1 MSSLPDY
8 ICGLLSTDRISGIPT
23 VLESEPETH
32 HTIPTVQHIRD
43 HHPVPPHTS
52 LEFYCLTNTWKCTVE
67 KSFMVFLH
75 FAFSTFSTVERKPH
89 CRLEFYC
96 LVDTSGLNN
105 CLIIVSIVSPIA
117 YRVHNCIIHSMQGT
131 TVFLQQNQTFAS
143 LSSPWPYGP
152 TYFNICHYSFQFLF
166 LTKNFQ
172 EWDDCD
178 DDANPQAVLARL
190 RSEKCQVPRNKSFG
204 IAERGFKLKNIIEH
218 FCRLPRSICNSVL
231 FLSLTFSAFS

>member
-1 MSSLPDY
+1 
-8 ICGLLSTDRISGIPT
+8 
-23 VLESEPETH
+23 
-32 HTIPTVQHIRD
+32 
-43 HHPVPPHTS
+43 
-52 LEFYCLTNTWKCTVE
+52 
-67 KSFMVFLH
+67 MVFLH

-117 YRVHNCIIHSMQGT
+117 YRVHNCIIHSIQGT
-131 TVFLQQNQTFAS
+131 TVFLEQNQTFAS
-143 LSSPWPYGP
+143 NISLPSPWA
-152 TYFNICHYSFQFLF
+152 HMFQYLSLF
-166 LTKNFQ
+166 ISISILDQNFQ
-172 EWDDCD
+172 EWGDCD